1 MNGLAQKISTEREHP
16 QDPASAY
23 LYEPG
28 KKTFTS
34 PNKAKIAQFNGII
47 SRAIPHHQR
56 ACVAFSGGSDSLV
69 LLDFIAKHDLV
80 QKTGWEPIVIWA
92 DTQMEY
98 PGSRE
103 FVEKTVAKYG
113 LDLRIARAPHS
124 PREQWQKTGWPVLG
138 KMAARLWMQQN
149 RNMGFSINVSECCR
163 AMKIKPARTLARNLG
178 LELQITG
185 QRGSRDDSLRGLR
198 TLKDGNLFYQQRDRI
213 WIVNPLTGWTD
224 PEIQGYIKDHH
235 LEEHPARTRGAL
247 TIGCV
252 YCGGGSQYTNSGYRI
267 LRKTWP
273 EAWRR
278 LIIEWGAGLVIL
290 ALKHKRPID
299 EIRTAVQELG
309 GLQTLAK
316 YQPWLFDFTRKTPQ
330 PGYKK

>member
-1 MNGLAQKISTEREHP
+1 MTAVAEAINTEREHP

-23 LYEPG
+23 LYEPP
-28 KKTFTS
+28 KKSFTS
-34 PNKAKIAQFNGII
+34 PNQAKIARFKDII
-47 SRAIPHHQR
+47 GRALANHPR

-69 LLDFIAKHDLV
+69 LLDLV
-80 QKTGWEPIVIWA
+80 CTKAFTPPATYKPIVIWT

-98 PGSRE
+98 PGSR
-103 FVEKTVAKYG
+103 
-113 LDLRIARAPHS
+113 
-124 PREQWQKTGWPVLG
+124 
-138 KMAARLWMQQN
+138 
-149 RNMGFSINVSECCR
+149 
-163 AMKIKPARTLARNLG
+163 
-178 LELQITG
+178 
-185 QRGSRDDSLRGLR
+185 
-198 TLKDGNLFYQQRDRI
+198 TLKDGQLFYQQRDRI

-224 PEIQGYIKDHH
+224 AEIQGYIKQHK

-278 LIIEWGAGLVIL
+278 LIVEWGAGLVIL

-299 EIRTAVQELG
+299 EIREAVNQLG

-316 YQPWLFDFTRKTPQ
+316 FQPWLFDFTRKTPQ
-330 PGYKK
+330 PGYQK

>member
-1 MNGLAQKISTEREHP
+1 MNSLAEAISTEREHP

-23 LYEPG
+23 LYEPP
-28 KKTFTS
+28 KKSFTS
-34 PNKAKIAQFNGII
+34 PTKEKIARFNEII
-47 SRAIPHHQR
+47 DTAMTNHPR

-69 LLDFIAKHDLV
+69 LLDLIHRGLDSSSPP
-80 QKTGWEPIVIWA
+80 PIVIWT

-103 FVEKTVAKYG
+103 FVEKTVAKYN
-113 LDLRIARAPHS
+113 LELRIARAPHT
-124 PREQWQKTGWPVLG
+124 PREQWARTGWPILG

-149 RNMGFSINVSECCR
+149 RHMGFKINVSECCR

-185 QRGSRDDSLRGLR
+185 QRGSQDDGLRGLR
-198 TLKDGNLFYQQRDRI
+198 TLKDGNIFYQQRDRL
-213 WIVNPLTGWTD
+213 WIVNPLTDWTD
-224 PEIQGYIKDHH
+224 AEIQGYIKQHK

-278 LIIEWGAGLVIL
+278 LIVEWGAGLVIL

-299 EIRTAVQELG
+299 EIRAAVQELG

-316 YQPWLFDFTRKTPQ
+316 FQPWLFDFTRKTPQ
-330 PGYKK
+330 PGYTR

>member
-1 MNGLAQKISTEREHP
+1 MNTLAEAISTEREHP

-23 LYEPG
+23 LYEPA
-28 KKTFTS
+28 KESFTS
-34 PNKAKIAQFNGII
+34 PEPAKIARFNEII
-47 SRAIPHHQR
+47 DMAMRNHPR

-69 LLDFIAKHDLV
+69 LLDLICNKPFTTPPEYKLI
-80 QKTGWEPIVIWA
+80 IIWT

-113 LDLRIARAPHS
+113 LDLRIARAPHT
-124 PREQWQKTGWPVLG
+124 PREQWQRTGWPVLG
-138 KMAARLWMQQN
+138 KMGARLWMQQN
-149 RNMGFSINVSECCR
+149 RHMGFSINVSECCR
-163 AMKIKPARTLARNLG
+163 AMKIKPARILARNLG

-198 TLKDGNLFYQQRDRI
+198 TLKDGQLFYQQRDRI

-224 PEIQGYIKDHH
+224 PEIQGYIKHH
-235 LEEHPARTRGAL
+235 KLEQHPTRTRGAL

-278 LIIEWGAGLVIL
+278 LIVEWGAGLIIL

-299 EIRTAVQELG
+299 EIRAAVQELG
-309 GLQTLAK
+309 GLKTLAK
-316 YQPWLFDFTRKTPQ
+316 FQPWLFDFTRKTPQ
-330 PGYKK
+330 PGYQK